1 MQTRFIARR
10 IELTDELRGYIENHI
25 GKVAALMGNDDSV
38 EARVVLSSQK
48 FRYTAD
54 LTLAANGFT
63 VNAKEET
70 KDVRA
75 SVDGALGKLVRQI
88 KKKKA
93 RIARHQPISAREARR
108 AEQHVPETDI
118 DTEFD
123 DDDVSGLAL
132 ERLRTVNRE
141 SLPVKPMHVD
151 EAMMQLDLID
161 EEFLAFSNAET
172 NEVNVV
178 YARENGAYGLIEPES

>member
-1 MQTRFIARR
+1 MQTRFVARHM
-10 IELTDELRGYIENHI
+10 ELTDELRGYIEDHI
-25 GKVAALMGNDDSV
+25 GKVAALVDRDDSV

-48 FRYTAD
+48 FLYTAD

-75 SVDGALGKLVRQI
+75 SVDGALDKLMRQI

-108 AEQHVPETDI
+108 GAMDVSEGDA
-118 DTEFD
+118 DTEPYD
-123 DDDVSGLAL
+123 DATGLAID
-132 ERLRTVNRE
+132 RLYSVSPE
-141 SLPVKPMHVD
+141 SLPAKPMSVD
-151 EAMMQLDLID
+151 EAMMQLGLID

-178 YARENGAYGLIEPES
+178 YIREDGAYGVVEPGS

>member
-1 MQTRFIARR
+1 MQTRFVARHM
-10 IELTDELRGYIENHI
+10 ELTDELRGYIEDHI
-25 GKVAALMGNDDSV
+25 GKVAALVDRDDSV
-38 EARVVLSSQK
+38 EARVVLTSEK

-75 SVDGALGKLVRQI
+75 SVDGALGKLMRQL

-108 AEQHVPETDI
+108 GEMEVSEGEM
-118 DTEFD
+118 DTESYD
-123 DDDVSGLAL
+123 DATGLAL
-132 ERLRTVNRE
+132 DRLYSVSPE
-141 SLPVKPMHVD
+141 SLPAKPMSVD
-151 EAMMQLDLID
+151 EAMVQLGLID

-178 YARENGAYGLIEPES
+178 YSREDGTYGVVEPGS